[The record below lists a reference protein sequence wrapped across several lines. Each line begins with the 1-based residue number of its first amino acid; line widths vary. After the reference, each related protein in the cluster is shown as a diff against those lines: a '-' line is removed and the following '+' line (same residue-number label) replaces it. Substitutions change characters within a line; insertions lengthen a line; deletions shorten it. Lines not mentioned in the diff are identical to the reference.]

1 VKYPEVVFDFNVV
14 KPGIAIQ
21 EMSRRQIEGETVI
34 KFSVSVDNPE
44 GAVFCARE
52 LTLILMDSTIPPL
65 SIPVHCY
72 YDKKIS
78 SLCRDFCFVFWQS
91 GERPVKKCSNEIKQ
105 Q

>member
-14 KPGIAIQ
+14 EPGIAIQ

-44 GAVFCARE
+44 GAAFCARE
-52 LTLILMDSTIPPL
+52 LRLTPMDSTISPL

-72 YDKKIS
+72 YD
-78 SLCRDFCFVFWQS
+78 
-91 GERPVKKCSNEIKQ
+91 ERIE
-105 Q
+105 